1 MFSRCPGN
9 SMTTR
14 NHRHN
19 HGEKK
24 DVKLVIKKDNRETE
38 KEGFILKHSSCFK
51 MTSNNMKSLAV
62 NTHSI

>member
-1 MFSRCPGN
+1 
-9 SMTTR
+9 MTTR

-38 KEGFILKHSSCFK
+38 KEGFILKHSYRLL
-51 MTSNNMKSLAV
+51 MTLNHMKSLAV
-62 NTHSI
+62 NAHSIKRGRK